1 MNLPLVSIVTPSYNQ
16 AQFIEDT
23 IRSVFW
29 QDYPNIEY
37 MIVDGGSTDGSV
49 KIIQRYA
56 NRLAWW
62 VSEKDRGQADG
73 INKGLHKATG
83 EFVAWINSDD
93 FYFRQDVIRRAVE
106 ELTAHPEAGMVYG
119 DGVMVAGDG
128 TLLDWHPYRQ
138 YTLVDLLSFDVLLQ
152 PAVVMRRSAL
162 EEAGY
167 LRPDLHMI
175 LDHTLWI
182 RIAMQQP
189 IIHVPEYW
197 AVERTHADAKTIAQA
212 TVFVD
217 EAFRFM
223 ESLQSDPE
231 LSAVITEHQSE
242 IMAGLHIFAG
252 RRMIDAG
259 KPRDALRHFRAA
271 WKLDRRR
278 VGKMW
283 FKVVQ
288 ALGQS
293 IHLGGLFLTYRNI
306 RRGFQHRGTRL
317 VVDDNGVHYQ

>member
-1 MNLPLVSIVTPSYNQ
+1 MSEPLVTIVTPSYNQ

-23 IRSVFW
+23 VRSVFW

-49 KIIQRYA
+49 EIVQRYA
-56 NRLAWW
+56 DRLAWW
-62 VSEKDRGQADG
+62 VSERDNGQADG
-73 INKGLHKATG
+73 INKGLRKANG

-93 FYFRQDVIRRAVE
+93 FYFRKDVIRRAVE
-106 ELTAHPEAGMVYG
+106 VLTAHPEAGMVYG

-128 TLLDWHPYRQ
+128 KLLDWHPYRQ
-138 YTLVDLLSFDVLLQ
+138 YSLVDLLSFNVLLQ

-167 LRPDLHMI
+167 LRPELHMI

-182 RIAMQQP
+182 RIAERHG

-223 ESLQSDPE
+223 ELLRSDPE
-231 LSAVITEHQSE
+231 ISIILKEHQDE
-242 IMAGLHIFAG
+242 IFAGLHIFAG

-259 KPRDALRHFRAA
+259 KPRDAFRHFQEA
-271 WKLDRRR
+271 WKVDRRK
-278 VGKMW
+278 VGQMW

-293 IHLGGLFLTYRNI
+293 IGLGGLFLAYRNI

-317 VVDDNGVHYQ
+317 IVDDTGVHYQ

>member
-49 KIIQRYA
+49 EIIQRYA

-182 RIAMQQP
+182 RIAMRQP

-242 IMAGLHIFAG
+242 IMAGLYIFAG